1 MVREEREVR
10 ICWCVAMIF
19 VSTNSVTNSNSSYG
33 ILKNHILIGMMQ
45 SVTLSRT
52 KGITA
57 GRPRPLVSLSI
68 FASCLL
74 AGWLH
79 LTANAQPETSIGWS
93 QQSSSS
99 SSSFHS
105 MESGRLRV
113 GRKASGG
120 HKREKLMVECL
131 AAHNK
136 FRRLHGA
143 PELQWDDKVSR
154 LKSFRH
160 FASSNLHP

>member
-1 MVREEREVR
+1 
-10 ICWCVAMIF
+10 
-19 VSTNSVTNSNSSYG
+19 
-33 ILKNHILIGMMQ
+33 MMQ
-45 SVTLSRT
+45 SITLSRT

-57 GRPRPLVSLSI
+57 GHLRPLVSLFI

-79 LTANAQPETSIGWS
+79 LSAKAQPETSIGWS

-120 HKREKLMVECL
+120 HKGEKDGEKLIAECL

-143 PELQWDDKVSR
+143 PDLQWDDKVSR
-154 LKSFRH
+154 LEIFRH
-160 FASSNLHP
+160 FPSSKLHP